1 MVVHSSIN
9 PCLNYITTHMHNNL
23 FPFTAQ
29 KCSRST
35 IVFFVAIL
43 KTELTK
49 FGGRVFILEAKDVL
63 MVISYPLYSFLE
75 FVVDEEREVLGWS
88 GVEVEEILKVSSYSL
103 FEEPVVVKGLLQE
116 PVEARLQV
124 QQTLNDSQE
133 RASLIFLTNL
143 QLVEVAVFTHFY
155 KSQLINLSRLVA
167 LFIQDLTQPVLL
179 FWINCLCCSFFYYF
193 KTSCWWMCTWM

>member
-9 PCLNYITTHMHNNL
+9 PCLNYITTHIHNNL
-23 FPFTAQ
+23 FTFTGQ
-29 KCSRST
+29 KCPRST
-35 IVFFVAIL
+35 IVFFC
-43 KTELTK
+43 
-49 FGGRVFILEAKDVL
+49 GNAKDRIDQICRQFSSVL
-63 MVISYPLYSFLE
+63 RVISYPLYSFLE

-133 RASLIFLTNL
+133 RASLILLTNL
-143 QLVEVAVFTHFY
+143 QLVEVAVFTHFF
-155 KSQLINLSRLVA
+155 KSELLNLSRLVP
-167 LFIQDLTQPVLL
+167 LFIQDLTQPVLW
-179 FWINCLCCSFFYYF
+179 FWINCLCCSLFYYF